1 MHWPKYKLLKKVLAC
16 YRKFTGMKKTVVLLL
31 AAICLIAIVPG
42 ESSAQQVIAT
52 FDKDP
57 RKDSLNKKVVTYPV
71 SLGSSDTS
79 GGVISKQLFDSLL
92 RQGLRPVD
100 PEARVAGFVFNY
112 MERNIYEDSVGNI
125 IPVTDLL
132 MEYCPGDT
140 LTSAIAASIYYRT
153 KRGDTAYFDDIRV
166 VWPDGKEGRGKGL
179 KFVLE

>member
-1 MHWPKYKLLKKVLAC
+1 
-16 YRKFTGMKKTVVLLL
+16 MKKTILLLL
-31 AAICLIAIVPG
+31 AVISLVAVVY
-42 ESSAQQVIAT
+42 EQSSAQQVIAT

-57 RKDSLNKKVVTYPV
+57 RKDSVNKKVVTYPV
-71 SLGSSDTS
+71 LLGSSDLS

-92 RQGLRPVD
+92 HQGLRPQD
-100 PEARVAGFVFNY
+100 PEARVAGFLFNY

-140 LTSAIAASIYYRT
+140 LTTAISSSIYYRT

-179 KFVLE
+179 KFILR